1 MSSSWC
7 APLPRDVGVVIVAAG
22 RGERLGGT
30 PKQFREI
37 AGVPMLLRAIR
48 PFVAHPDVARVVIV
62 LRPEDAAA
70 PPPWLAQIA
79 GGALAIVAGGAERA
93 DSVRAG
99 LAALPAACDVVLVHD
114 AARPFVGREVIDA
127 VIAEARAG
135 RSAIAAVPVTDTLKE
150 AAADGR
156 TVERTVPRDR
166 LWRAQT
172 PQGFPRPVLEA
183 AHAAARSGDADSGGA
198 ARSGA
203 TDDAALVERSGGTVR
218 LVPDSARNF
227 KVTTADDL
235 ALADLWARQAERA
248 PA

>member
-1 MSSSWC
+1 M
-7 APLPRDVGVVIVAAG
+7 VIVAAG

-37 AGVPMLLRAIR
+37 AGVPMLLRSIR
-48 PFVAHPDVARVVIV
+48 PFVAHPDVARVVVV
-62 LRPEDAAA
+62 LPPEDAAV
-70 PPPWLAQIA
+70 PPPWLAQLA
-79 GGALAIVAGGAERA
+79 GGALDLVAGGAERT

-99 LAALPAACDVVLVHD
+99 LAALPPACEVVLVHD
-114 AARPFVGREVIDA
+114 AARPFVGRDVIDA
-127 VIAEARAG
+127 VIAEVRAG
-135 RSAIAAVPVTDTLKE
+135 RSAIAAVPVSDTLKE

-172 PQGFPRPVLEA
+172 PQGFPRKVLEA
-183 AHAAARSGDADSGGA
+183 AHAAAGDLV
-198 ARSGA
+198 A
-203 TDDAALVERSGGTVR
+203 TDDAALVERSGRAVR

-235 ALADLWARQAERA
+235 TLADLWARQGERTSA
-248 PA
+248 

>member
-48 PFVAHPDVARVVIV
+48 PFVAHADVARVVIV
-62 LRPEDAAA
+62 LRPEDAGA
-70 PPPWLAQIA
+70 PPTWLAQLA
-79 GGALAIVAGGAERA
+79 GEALDIVAGGAERS

-99 LAALPAACDVVLVHD
+99 LAALPAACEVVLVHD
-114 AARPFVGREVIDA
+114 AARPFVGREVIDV
-127 VIAEARAG
+127 VITEARAG
-135 RSAIAAVPVTDTLKE
+135 RSAIAAVPLSDTLKE

-156 TVERTVPRDR
+156 TVARTVPRDH

-183 AHAAARSGDADSGGA
+183 AHAAARSGAAGGG
-198 ARSGA
+198 GA
-203 TDDAALVERSGGTVR
+203 TDDAALVERSGGTVL

-235 ALADLWARQAERA
+235 ALADLWAGQAERA

>member
-1 MSSSWC
+1 V
-7 APLPRDVGVVIVAAG
+7 PLPRDVGVVVVAAG

-62 LRPEDAAA
+62 LGPDEAGA
-70 PPPWLAQIA
+70 PPPWLAELA
-79 GGALAIVAGGAERA
+79 GGALAIVAGGAERT

-99 LAALPAACDVVLVHD
+99 LAALPGSCDVVLVHD

-127 VIAEARAG
+127 VIAEVRAG
-135 RSAIAAVPVTDTLKE
+135 RSAIAAVPLSDTLKE

-156 TVERTVPRDR
+156 TVQRTVPRDR
-166 LWRAQT
+166 LWRAHT
-172 PQGFPRPVLEA
+172 PQGFPRAVLEA
-183 AHAAARSGDADSGGA
+183 AHAAAGGEA
-198 ARSGA
+198 A
-203 TDDAALVERSGGTVR
+203 TDDAFLVERRGGTVS
-218 LVPDSARNF
+218 LVPDSTRNF